1 MGSLL
6 ERLAEREA
14 VVRGRVE
21 RLRAEIAALSA
32 ELADEEKVLSRL
44 TVTRETVLDLLAGDE
59 QAGDERDVVAGRGVA
74 APPAV
79 AVDDRVPGSGVDER
93 VVDVFAAAGRGLRA
107 REVCRLLDVGAEDR
121 QVEGMRSR
129 LKRLVRRGV
138 LAEPEPGMFVMAGG
152 SGAAGPATV

>member
-32 ELADEEKVLSRL
+32 ELAGEEEVLSRL
-44 TVTRETVLDLLAGDE
+44 TATRETVLDLLAGDE
-59 QAGDERDVVAGRGVA
+59 QDVVADRGVA

-79 AVDDRVPGSGVDER
+79 AADDRVPGSGVDER

-107 REVCRLLDVGAEDR
+107 REVCQLLDIGAENR
-121 QVEGMRSR
+121 QVEGMRSK

-138 LAEPEPGMFVMAGG
+138 LAESEPGMFVMAGA